1 MSASELFTV
10 RRLLVAAGPGAAA
23 GGFLE
28 QATRLAAF
36 LDAEMDAVLLGHSE
50 RKRMAEAG
58 MAFHWHAATG
68 QFSPMEAEV
77 LERDH
82 RALTKRIDEHL
93 NLVGGALGVR
103 WTLKAADET
112 ELHGALHGA
121 DLVVA
126 QCATRDFGG
135 MERRVVLNA
144 ARAAARS
151 VMLIRSMPTTG
162 GFVVAL
168 EGEAN
173 VHRVLSPALRLLP
186 RTQALSVLLVGAEP
200 ANLREHPDSERIK
213 VLPQRLDRA
222 TPEALSEG
230 LSGQRAAV
238 LVLDADSPLGEALA
252 EAPPPWVRALLL
264 VRPSPEKEP
273 EGEE

>member
-1 MSASELFTV
+1 MSGPDLFTV
-10 RRLLVAAGPGAAA
+10 RRLLVAAGPGAAE

-36 LDAEMDAVLLGHSE
+36 LDAEMDAVLLGQTEH
-50 RKRMAEAG
+50 RRMAGAG
-58 MAFHWHAATG
+58 FAFHWHAATG
-68 QFSPMEAEV
+68 HFGPMEADV
-77 LERDH
+77 LDRDH
-82 RALTKRIDEHL
+82 RALAKR
-93 NLVGGALGVR
+93 VGELLQIVGSGLGVR
-103 WTLKAADET
+103 WSLKTSDGDELRAA
-112 ELHGALHGA
+112 LALA

-135 MERRVVLNA
+135 MERRIVLNA
-144 ARAAARS
+144 AREAARS

-168 EGEAN
+168 DGEAN
-173 VHRVLSPALRLLP
+173 VDRVLSPALRLLP
-186 RTQALSVLLVGAEP
+186 KSQALSVLLTGPEP
-200 ANLREHPDSERIK
+200 ANLREHAEHERIK
-213 VLPQRLDRA
+213 VLPQRLDRS

-252 EAPPPWVRALLL
+252 DAPPPWVRALLL
-264 VRPSPEKEP
+264 VRPPNEP